1 MEASKIRQRIRS
13 LKGERERLEQAA
25 METRGKLVMGS
36 LLERYTECRK
46 GNCKCTRGEPH
57 GPFLYMA
64 VYIKGKLRH
73 RYVGKAEDGPLVE
86 GLRRYKRFQS
96 RLERIRKV
104 NKELNTLW
112 NELRKG
118 LIKK

>member
-1 MEASKIRQRIRS
+1 MEAAKIKQRIRQ
-13 LKGERERLEQAA
+13 LKGERDGLEAA
-25 METRGKLVMGS
+25 IMKFRRKLVAGT

-73 RYVGKAEDGPLVE
+73 RYVGKAEDKSVVE
-86 GLRRYKRFQS
+86 GLRRYRGFQT
-96 RLERIRKV
+96 RLERIRKI
-104 NKELNTLW
+104 NKELNVLW
-112 NELRKG
+112 NRLRKE
-118 LIKK
+118 LLKK